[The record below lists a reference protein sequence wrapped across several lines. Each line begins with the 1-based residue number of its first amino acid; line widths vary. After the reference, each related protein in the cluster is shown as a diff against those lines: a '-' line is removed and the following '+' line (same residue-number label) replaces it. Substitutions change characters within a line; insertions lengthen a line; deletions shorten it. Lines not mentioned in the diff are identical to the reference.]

1 MITTEDL
8 DSLAKAKDA
17 NHAKYCE
24 KIRDFYSGRMH
35 WPYNDRINGLS
46 QNYSLET
53 LAHAFI
59 SWDDP
64 KQKEEIHA
72 VITSKRARVEDLV
85 EKNNIFRKELNSLH
99 RVKRFNSLETSTE
112 RVKFLKDLPFNKIVD
127 LYLYLDND
135 IGKQKQLCRSLSL
148 KSLKSLTEALDS
160 FEESEAARSCL
171 QAWKGK

>member
-1 MITTEDL
+1 MILDSARSLFLVRKNIEHFNALKTDSDRKEFVRRIQPNEIRDLYLYFNDDPKKQREICRLITTEDL

-72 VITSKRARVEDLV
+72 VITSK
-85 EKNNIFRKELNSLH
+85 
-99 RVKRFNSLETSTE
+99 
-112 RVKFLKDLPFNKIVD
+112 
-127 LYLYLDND
+127 
-135 IGKQKQLCRSLSL
+135 
-148 KSLKSLTEALDS
+148 KSKS
-160 FEESEAARSCL
+160 
-171 QAWKGK
+171 